1 MLILD
6 GIETTKYQF
15 PYMAKVDDVFL
26 ITPLTVQITPNGSLN
41 SINLEETFAEPAK
54 YCHFRGAEKK
64 MNSAEV
70 QKIMGGDKH

>member
-1 MLILD
+1 MES
-6 GIETTKYQF
+6 GGRKRF
-15 PYMAKVDDVFL
+15 AG
-26 ITPLTVQITPNGSLN
+26 N
-41 SINLEETFAEPAK
+41 ETFAEPAK

>member
-1 MLILD
+1 MTALHNLAKNI
-6 GIETTKYQF
+6 IEK
-15 PYMAKVDDVFL
+15 KVKE
-26 ITPLTVQITPNGSLN
+26 G
-41 SINLEETFAEPAK
+41 ETFAEPAK